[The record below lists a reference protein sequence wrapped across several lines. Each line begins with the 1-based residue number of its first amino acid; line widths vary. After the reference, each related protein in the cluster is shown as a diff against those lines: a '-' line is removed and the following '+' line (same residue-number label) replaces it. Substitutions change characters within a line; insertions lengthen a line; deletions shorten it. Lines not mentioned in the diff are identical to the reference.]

1 MTRAL
6 IIAATL
12 AIALHGAPVAAQG
25 AFCDDRDTMI
35 AALKYRL
42 GQVRYGNRMPNSVG
56 MYELYVNPVSRTW
69 TLVKTQIGGTA
80 CIVKNGVGNVPPE
93 ANGDPT

>member
-1 MTRAL
+1 MIRA
-6 IIAATL
+6 IIAAAL

-25 AFCDDRDTMI
+25 QFCDDRDTII

-56 MYELYVNPVSRTW
+56 KIETYINPISGTW
-69 TLVKTQIGGTA
+69 TQIENYMGGRA
-80 CIVKNGVGNVPPE
+80 CIVDRGQFVPGRPGKE
-93 ANGDPT
+93 S